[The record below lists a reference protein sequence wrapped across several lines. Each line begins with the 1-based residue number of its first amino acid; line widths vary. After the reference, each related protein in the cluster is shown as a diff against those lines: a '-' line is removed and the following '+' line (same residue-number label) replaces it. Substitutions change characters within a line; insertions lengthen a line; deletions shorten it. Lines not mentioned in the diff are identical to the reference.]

1 MSRINTAIDAFI
13 ACNSLDNASNL
24 VAHARKFPRQLDMLT
39 EDHAGQVR
47 NAERM
52 IESAGVKA
60 KFKKDTQSALRA
72 RFPGMNIE
80 VI

>member
-1 MSRINTAIDAFI
+1 MSRINTAIDDFI
-13 ACNSLDNASNL
+13 ARISLDAPAIWSLTPASSPS
-24 VAHARKFPRQLDMLT
+24 AGYAA

-60 KFKKDTQSALRA
+60 KFKKDMQSALRA

-80 VI
+80 LI